1 MREKVKEGKE
11 LEIRP
16 YNNSLEHILDLLSRL
31 ELILAIR
38 IIRFQKIS
46 YMAIVDVFKFRFYLS
61 NFFQMY
67 HLKIFDNNFNG
78 CEQFN
83 IDHVACFIL
92 AISH

>member
-1 MREKVKEGKE
+1 
-11 LEIRP
+11 
-16 YNNSLEHILDLLSRL
+16 
-31 ELILAIR
+31 
-38 IIRFQKIS
+38 
-46 YMAIVDVFKFRFYLS
+46 MAIVDVFKFRFYLS